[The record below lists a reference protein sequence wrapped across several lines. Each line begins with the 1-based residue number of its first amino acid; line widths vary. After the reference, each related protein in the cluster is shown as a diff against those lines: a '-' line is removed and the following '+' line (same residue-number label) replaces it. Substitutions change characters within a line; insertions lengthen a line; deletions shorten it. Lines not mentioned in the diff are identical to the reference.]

1 MKHRLIRF
9 LLMCAIAFVL
19 QWIVRKFG
27 WHAGLAAWITS
38 SLGYLVGGFDK
49 THSA

>member
-1 MKHRLIRF
+1 MRNKLIRF

-19 QWIVRKFG
+19 HWVVRKFG
-27 WHAGLAAWITS
+27 WHAGVAAWAVS
-38 SLGYLVGGFDK
+38 ALGYLIGGFDK